1 MIIFDLELFLKHPQS
16 RKIFISD
23 MKNIM
28 YLFVL
33 VFLAFSTSGEL
44 SAQEKSVMGFSPDA
58 AKKQLSLEAELDKI
72 PKSQN
77 LDKWMKFLSSK
88 PHHVGSPFDKEVVD
102 FVASKFKEWGYDTKI
117 EKFDVLFPTPKLRLL
132 EMTEPEKFTASLEEP
147 PVEGDESSTQLEE
160 ALPGYNAFSIDGDVT
175 AELVFVNYGIPS
187 DYEELERRGIDVKGK
202 IVIAK
207 YLGSW
212 RGIKPKVAA
221 EKGAIGCIMY
231 SDPADDGYGGGD
243 VYPQGA
249 FKNEYGVQ
257 RGSVMDLPFQP
268 GDPLTPGYGATDD
281 AERLKIEE
289 AESLTKIPVLPISYN
304 DALPLLKAI
313 GGPVAPQEWQGGM
326 PITYHIGPGPAKV
339 HLKLEFNWDMKP
351 AYNVIATMKGSTYH
365 DEWVLRG
372 NHHDAWVHGA
382 NDPISGLVAMMEEAR
397 AVSELSKKGFKP
409 KRTIKY
415 CAWGAEEPG
424 LIGSTEW
431 VETHQKELKEKAVA
445 YINTDGTG
453 SGFLYVGGSHTLEEF
468 FDQIT
473 REVKDPEKEV
483 SLFQKIKAAQ
493 KVNSDEDWSHYNLSA
508 LGSGSDYSPFFQH
521 LGISAF
527 NMGFG
532 GHSSGGEYHT
542 MYDSY
547 NHYTQ
552 FKDPGFIYGT
562 TLVKVAGRTTLRLAN
577 AEILPFEFEH
587 FANTVS
593 EYVEELKKMADKLRE
608 DTEKQNLFIEDKLYS
623 LVDNPEDN
631 LVAPQKKVA
640 VPYFN
645 FTPIENSLADLKK
658 AADIYDKK
666 LKNTEVGEVENLQ
679 KLNDI
684 LMNMEKALIRE
695 HGLPGRPWYKH
706 HIYAPGFYTGYGVK
720 TLPGVREA
728 IEQREF
734 EKVDNQVQILSKVLT
749 DFTQRIEEASVL
761 LK

>member
-1 MIIFDLELFLKHPQS
+1 MKKILIFNLLTSLIVSFQIFAQS
-16 RKIFISD
+16 
-23 MKNIM
+23 
-28 YLFVL
+28 
-33 VFLAFSTSGEL
+33 AP
-44 SAQEKSVMGFSPDA
+44 VMGFSDEA
-58 AKKQLSLEAELDKI
+58 AKKQLQLESDFDKI
-72 PKSQN
+72 PKTQN
-77 LDKWMKFLSSK
+77 LDEWMKFMSSH
-88 PHHVGSPFDKEVVD
+88 PHHVGSPFGKEVVD
-102 FVASKFKEWGYDTKI
+102 FIAEKFKGWGYDVKV
-117 EKFDVLFPTPKLRLL
+117 EKFNVLFPTPKLRLL
-132 EMTEPEKFTASLEEP
+132 EMTSPEKYTAELTEP

-160 ALPGYNAFSIDGDVT
+160 ALPGYNAFSIDGDVE
-175 AELVFVNYGIPS
+175 AELVFVNYGIPA

-221 EKGAIGCIMY
+221 EKGAIGCIIY
-231 SDPADDGYGGGD
+231 SDPGDDGYGGGD
-243 VYPQGA
+243 VYPIGPY
-249 FKNEYGVQ
+249 KNEYGVQ
-257 RGSVMDLPFQP
+257 RGSVMDLPYQP

-281 AERLKIEE
+281 AKRLEIDE
-289 AESLTKIPVLPISYN
+289 ATSLTKIPVLPISYH

-313 GGPVAPQEWQGGM
+313 GGPVAPGSWRGGM

-351 AYNVIATMKGSTYH
+351 TYDVIATMNGSTYP

-382 NDPISGLVAMMEEAR
+382 NDPLSGLVALMEEAR
-397 AVSELSKKGFKP
+397 VVGELAKKGFSP

-431 VETHQKELKEKAVA
+431 VETHEVELKQKAVA

-453 SGFLYVGGSHTLEEF
+453 AGFLGVGGSHTLEEF

-473 REVKDPEKEV
+473 REVMDPVNDVSVFERRNAVEK
-483 SLFQKIKAAQ
+483 FQGKPGWKY
-493 KVNSDEDWSHYNLSA
+493 YNLSA

-521 LGISAF
+521 LGISSF

-532 GHSSGGEYHT
+532 GESSGGEYHT

-547 NHYTQ
+547 KLYTR
-552 FKDPGFIYGT
+552 FKDPGFTYGVA
-562 TLVKVAGRTTLRLAN
+562 LVKVAGRTTLRLAN

-593 EYVEELKKMADKLRE
+593 EYVDELKKMADKMRS
-608 DTEKQNLFIEDKLYS
+608 DTDQANKLISDDLYA
-623 LVDNPEDN
+623 LVDDPSEN
-631 LVAPQKKVA
+631 LIAPKEKKI

-645 FTPIENSLADLKK
+645 FAPIENSLAELKRQ
-658 AADIYDKK
+658 ADAFD
-666 LKNTEVGEVENLQ
+666 
-679 KLNDI
+679 
-684 LMNMEKALIRE
+684 KALINTKPNEVKDVKKLNSILKDMEKSLIRE
-695 HGLPGRPWYKH
+695 KGLPKRPWYKH
-706 HIYAPGFYTGYGVK
+706 YIYAPGFYTGYGVK

-728 IEQREF
+728 IEQRQF
-734 EKVDNQVQILSKVLT
+734 DQVDEQVTILANVLK
-749 DFTQRIEEASVL
+749 DFTEKIKQATAL